1 VIHEMLCNDDKTGPF
16 APAAFGMMMM
26 GWTEGKQYS
35 GLELSTMLKEIGFED
50 IQIHKASGYYSIVT
64 GRKP

>member
-1 VIHEMLCNDDKTGPF
+1 MLCNDSKTGPF

-35 GLELSTMLKEIGFED
+35 GQELSAMLQEIGFTD

-64 GRKP
+64 GCKP